1 MAPGDTT
8 VGRRPAQSR
17 SRQSAFLVWS
27 LADAQSAA
35 NTADPRGGS
44 TRLHR
49 SRRAWHVGQPEG
61 CSVPAEKA
69 GEHAA
74 EGAKDMKS
82 AVSAKAE
89 EIRTAAQTKAETL
102 GKQLEEYVRGDPIK
116 AILIAAGV
124 GLGVGS

>member
-1 MAPGDTT
+1 MDEFESSE
-8 VGRRPAQSR
+8 R
-17 SRQSAFLVWS
+17 
-27 LADAQSAA
+27 
-35 NTADPRGGS
+35 
-44 TRLHR
+44 
-49 SRRAWHVGQPEG
+49 
-61 CSVPAEKA
+61 PAEKA

-89 EIRTAAQTKAETL
+89 EIRTAARTKAETL

-124 GLGVGS
+124 GLRFGSKIEGGIKRFSARSAMESRVIPQLDDANTN